1 MSQLSVQ
8 ISVVIPLYNKANHI
22 LDTLDSIFRQ
32 TKAAHEIIVV
42 DDGSTD
48 GSAEKVESLSGKN
61 VRLIRQ
67 KNAGV
72 SAARNLGISV
82 ATTEYVALID
92 ADDQWEVHFLQ
103 EMELLIQQFQEAGVY
118 SCAYQY
124 RSGPADYFAPKVSRR
139 YLPRTPGLIKDF
151 FKAMGQGDLPVTMSS
166 VVLRRSLFES
176 LGGFPLGEPMGED
189 QDFLFRAA
197 FACPIAYDPKV
208 LAFYHLD
215 SDNRACVRHVPKTEC
230 PFSQRLGMLALRT
243 EMPDW
248 QRHDIETCRA
258 AHVLHL
264 ARRNLQAGDI
274 SAARQLLIHPV
285 CAAKPVSRV
294 MLAIKVSILRV
305 LKRVADLFA
314 LDVSAVKLK
323 H

>member
-1 MSQLSVQ
+1 MSQSVQ
-8 ISVVIPLYNKANHI
+8 ISVVIPLYNKTNHI

-32 TKAAHEIIVV
+32 TKAAFEIIVV

-48 GSAEKVESLSGKN
+48 GSAEKVENLGQKN

-72 SAARNLGISV
+72 SAARNQGISA

-92 ADDQWEVHFLQ
+92 ADDQWEAHFLQ
-103 EMELLIQQFQEAGVY
+103 EMELLIQQFPEAGVY

-124 RSGPADYFAPKVSRR
+124 RRGPADYVAPKVSRR
-139 YLPRTPGLIKDF
+139 YLPKTPGLIKDF

-166 VVLRRSLFES
+166 LVVRRHLFES

-197 FACPIAYDPKV
+197 FAHPIAYDPKV

-230 PFSQRLGMLALRT
+230 PFSQRLGTLALRDSVP
-243 EMPDW
+243 EW
-248 QRHDIETCRA
+248 QKRDIETCRA
-258 AHVLHL
+258 AHVMHL

-274 SAARQLLIHPV
+274 AAAQNLLKHPV
-285 CAAKPVSRV
+285 CATKPVSKA
-294 MLAIKVSILRV
+294 MLA
-305 LKRVADLFA
+305 LKLFV
-314 LDVSAVKLK
+314 VSAIHHCAGIVMGRRASF
-323 H
+323 